1 MNAVQTPQ
9 ADELRRRSHANW
21 ESVAPGWG
29 RHAEFLDGRA
39 EPLTARMLEVAKL
52 QPDDRVLDLAAGPG
66 GLGLLAARHAGS
78 VVISDIAPGMIA
90 IASARA
96 EAAGLANVQTR
107 VLDLEAIDE
116 PDGSFDVVLARDG
129 LMLVPD
135 PARAAA
141 EIRRV
146 GGRFVV
152 AVWGAPERNP
162 WLSTI
167 FRVVTQETG
176 IQVPPPG
183 VPGPFSLSDP
193 DRLRA
198 VLGEGVAVDEV
209 SVPYRAGSFDE
220 WFSRSAALAG
230 PLAQRLASLPA
241 PVLEGIRAKVRE
253 AASEYVTADGI
264 EFPGV
269 GLVAAG

>member
-1 MNAVQTPQ
+1 MSTMQTPPLEEVRRHSAGMWEAVSGAWSDH
-9 ADELRRRSHANW
+9 ADFIDRRAT
-21 ESVAPGWG
+21 
-29 RHAEFLDGRA
+29 
-39 EPLTARMLEVAKL
+39 PLTERMLELAAL
-52 QPDDRVLDLAAGPG
+52 QPADRVLELAAGAD
-66 GLGLLAARHAGS
+66 GLGIAAAQRAGS

-90 IASARA
+90 AASERAR
-96 EAAGLANVQTR
+96 GLGNVETR

-116 PDGSFDVVLARDG
+116 PDLSFDVVLCRDG

-135 PARAAA
+135 PARAAT

-167 FRVVTQETG
+167 FRIVSRETG

-183 VPGPFSLSDP
+183 MPSPFSLADP

-198 VLGEGVAVDEV
+198 VLGDGVTIEEV

-220 WFSRSAALAG
+220 WFSRSSALAG
-230 PLAQRLASLPA
+230 PLAKRLASLPA
-241 PVLEGIRAKVRE
+241 PVLERIRAKVRE
-253 AASEYVTADGI
+253 AASDYVTADGI
-264 EFPGV
+264 EFPGLA
-269 GLVAAG
+269 LVAAG

>member
-1 MNAVQTPQ
+1 VSTTQAPPLEEVRRHSAAMWEAVSPAWSAH
-9 ADELRRRSHANW
+9 ADFIDE
-21 ESVAPGWG
+21 
-29 RHAEFLDGRA
+29 RA
-39 EPLTARMLEVAKL
+39 RPLTERM
-52 QPDDRVLDLAAGPG
+52 LDLAALQPGERVLELAAGAG
-66 GLGLLAARHAGS
+66 GLGIAAAERGAS

-90 IASARA
+90 AASARA
-96 EAAGLANVQTR
+96 QQRWLETR
-107 VLDLEAIDE
+107 VRDLEAIDE
-116 PDGSFDVVLARDG
+116 PDGSFDVVLSRDG

-146 GGRFVV
+146 GGRFVL
-152 AVWGAPERNP
+152 AVWGAPQLNP

-167 FRVVTQETG
+167 FRIVSQETG

-183 VPGPFSLSDP
+183 MPSPFSLADP

-198 VLGEGVAVDEV
+198 VLGDGVSVEEV

-220 WFSRSAALAG
+220 WFSRSSALAG
-230 PLAQRLASLPA
+230 PLAKRLASLPA

-253 AASEYVTADGI
+253 AAREYVTHEGI
-264 EFPGV
+264 EFPGLA
-269 GLVAAG
+269 LVAAG